1 MALACVLDASAAVR
15 LILADPAAADLA
27 ERVGGAAL
35 VLAPE
40 LMLSELANTLWKLQR
55 ADRLNDLD
63 PQELLAEALA
73 LACHLN
79 HPVYDC
85 LYLALARAGSG
96 QPDQQRSAPERP
108 GRKGVA
114 LSPGDTSSRPHPPLE
129 LLQHPIKLAAERSR
143 SEAGGSNCIETIPRS
158 RLLHLDVGMHLIKNS
173 GIYPSSSK
181 CYPQN
186 ALTIV

>member
-40 LMLSELANTLWKLQR
+40 LMLTELANTLWKLQR

-63 PQELLAEALA
+63 PQELLAEARELVDRLEPDRHLQAEALA

-85 LYLALARAGSG
+85 LYLALARREAAS
-96 QPDQQRSAPERP
+96 
-108 GRKGVA
+108 
-114 LSPGDTSSRPHPPLE
+114 LISSDRRLNA
-129 LLQHPIKLAAERSR
+129 LAARVL
-143 SEAGGSNCIETIPRS
+143 P
-158 RLLHLDVGMHLIKNS
+158 
-173 GIYPSSSK
+173 
-181 CYPQN
+181 
-186 ALTIV
+186 

>member
-40 LMLSELANTLWKLQR
+40 LMLCELANTLWKLQR

-63 PQELLAEALA
+63 PQELLAEARELVDRLEPDRHLQAEAMA

-85 LYLALARAGSG
+85 LYLALARREAASLISS
-96 QPDQQRSAPERP
+96 DRRLN
-108 GRKGVA
+108 A
-114 LSPGDTSSRPHPPLE
+114 L
-129 LLQHPIKLAAERSR
+129 AERVL
-143 SEAGGSNCIETIPRS
+143 P
-158 RLLHLDVGMHLIKNS
+158 
-173 GIYPSSSK
+173 
-181 CYPQN
+181 
-186 ALTIV
+186 

>member
-63 PQELLAEALA
+63 PQELLAEARELVDRLEPDRHLQAEALA

-85 LYLALARAGSG
+85 LYLALARREAASLISS
-96 QPDQQRSAPERP
+96 DRRLN
-108 GRKGVA
+108 A
-114 LSPGDTSSRPHPPLE
+114 L
-129 LLQHPIKLAAERSR
+129 AERVL
-143 SEAGGSNCIETIPRS
+143 P
-158 RLLHLDVGMHLIKNS
+158 
-173 GIYPSSSK
+173 
-181 CYPQN
+181 
-186 ALTIV
+186 